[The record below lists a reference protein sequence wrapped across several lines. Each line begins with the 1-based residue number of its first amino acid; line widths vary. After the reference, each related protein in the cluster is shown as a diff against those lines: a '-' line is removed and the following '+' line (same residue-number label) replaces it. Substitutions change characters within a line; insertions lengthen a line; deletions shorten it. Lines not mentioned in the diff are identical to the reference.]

1 MKKVKK
7 INHNNIKNIVK
18 EHFLND
24 NYLLPESKID
34 GIIKEYL
41 SERDDFLD
49 DESSLEDKTN
59 FSKKTYEALID
70 MLDGLNEMV
79 GDLEVIKEKEGNV
92 LVYQDEYADEILGD
106 VVRDLETIVDRINDL
121 TELFK
126 VEKRWKETGENSYSS
141 DDDDLNYE

>member
-7 INHNNIKNIVK
+7 INHSNIKNIVK

-34 GIIKEYL
+34 SIIKEYL

-49 DESSLEDKTN
+49 DESALEDKMD
-59 FSKKTYEALID
+59 FSKKTSNALRD

-92 LVYQDEYADEILGD
+92 LVYQDEYADEILEG
-106 VVRDLETIVDRINDL
+106 VIQDLESIVDRINDL
-121 TELFK
+121 TEL
-126 VEKRWKETGENSYSS
+126 G
-141 DDDDLNYE
+141 DDEDLNYE

>member
-34 GIIKEYL
+34 SIIKEYL

-49 DESSLEDKTN
+49 DESALEDKVD
-59 FSKKTYEALID
+59 FSKKTSNALID

-92 LVYQDEYADEILGD
+92 LVYQDEYSDEILE
-106 VVRDLETIVDRINDL
+106 VVIQDLERVVDRINDL
-121 TELFK
+121 TELGDEDQEYPF
-126 VEKRWKETGENSYSS
+126 RN
-141 DDDDLNYE
+141 DDLNDE

>member
-7 INHNNIKNIVK
+7 INQKNIKNIVK
-18 EHFLND
+18 EHFLTD

-34 GIIKEYL
+34 SIIKEYL

-49 DESSLEDKTN
+49 DENALEDKMD
-59 FSKKTYEALID
+59 FSKKTSDALSD

-92 LVYQDEYADEILGD
+92 LVYQDEYADEILED
-106 VVRDLETIVDRINDL
+106 VIQDLEKIVDRINDL
-121 TELFK
+121 TELGDEDQEYPF
-126 VEKRWKETGENSYSS
+126 RN
-141 DDDDLNYE
+141 DDLNDE